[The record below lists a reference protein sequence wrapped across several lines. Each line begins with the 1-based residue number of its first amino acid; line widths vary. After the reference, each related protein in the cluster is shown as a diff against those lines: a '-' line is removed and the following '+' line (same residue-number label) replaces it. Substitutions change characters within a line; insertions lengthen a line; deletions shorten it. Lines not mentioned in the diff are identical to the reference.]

1 MPGRRPGDEEAAMN
15 KQIRGGVLLS
25 LGAAAV
31 TMLVNLAY
39 TPLMI
44 RILGKN
50 EYGLYQLVQSVVNYL
65 NLMNFGFSGAYIS
78 FFAREKA
85 KGSEEGIARLN
96 GMFLRI
102 FLFIGA
108 LCLLGGLVMLSHI
121 QLLGSRLT
129 AADYAVARK
138 LMAIL
143 VLNAVFSFLTV
154 VFTVYITANERF
166 IFKQLLAIAMNAL
179 IPALTLPLLYMGKG
193 SVGVVSVTLGLTV
206 LKLLTSMAY
215 CRKKLRMRFL
225 FGRFDKA
232 LFSALVGFTFF
243 IFLSDVVD
251 QLNTGV
257 DKFLLGRMIGTGAV
271 AVYSVGFELNTYYTS
286 CSWMIPEMFI
296 PTVNRIAAEEQDD
309 GKLTA
314 LFTRIGRYNNYIL
327 LLVLTGFILCGKS
340 FIRLWVGEGYETSY
354 TVGVILMLASYIPS
368 VQMLGVNIQN
378 AKDMHRP
385 RSVIYFLVACVNVGV
400 SILLIRRWGVTGTS
414 LGTLG
419 AMTLGHGVF
428 MNIYYHRRIGLNVIT
443 FWKAVLRW
451 TIPAA
456 GLCAGTWFLVRDRSF
471 ATWGQLLLFAALYTA
486 AYGVLMW
493 AAGLRKEEREKIR
506 KTARGLM
513 HRNG

>member
-1 MPGRRPGDEEAAMN
+1 MN

-108 LCLLGGLVMLSHI
+108 LCLLGGLGMLSHI

-129 AADYAVARK
+129 EADYAVARK

-166 IFKQLLAIAMNAL
+166 IFKQLLAILMNAL

-206 LKLLTSMAY
+206 LKLAISMAY
-215 CRKKLRMRFL
+215 CRKKLKMRFL
-225 FGRFDKA
+225 FGRFDRA

-271 AVYSVGFELNTYYTS
+271 AVYSVGFELSTYFTF
-286 CSWMIPEMFI
+286 CSWVIPEMFV
-296 PTVNRIAAEEQDD
+296 PEANRIAVEERDD
-309 GKLTA
+309 TKLTA
-314 LFTRIGRYNNYIL
+314 LFTRIGRYNNYLL
-327 LLVLTGFILCGKS
+327 LLVLTGFESHVMKL
-340 FIRLWVGEGYETSY
+340 R
-354 TVGVILMLASYIPS
+354 
-368 VQMLGVNIQN
+368 VQM
-378 AKDMHRP
+378 
-385 RSVIYFLVACVNVGV
+385 
-400 SILLIRRWGVTGTS
+400 
-414 LGTLG
+414 
-419 AMTLGHGVF
+419 
-428 MNIYYHRRIGLNVIT
+428 
-443 FWKAVLRW
+443 
-451 TIPAA
+451 
-456 GLCAGTWFLVRDRSF
+456 
-471 ATWGQLLLFAALYTA
+471 
-486 AYGVLMW
+486 
-493 AAGLRKEEREKIR
+493 
-506 KTARGLM
+506 
-513 HRNG
+513 